1 MLVGSTKTPASDGLA
16 GFVIGGSSRGVNMG
30 FYFRKSKS
38 FGPFRLNLSK
48 SGVGVS
54 TGVKGA
60 RLSIGPN
67 GTYVNVGRNG
77 IYYRKKISGSSSKKA
92 AANPKQAY
100 SPAFNCENT
109 HSFTDAIRVSPS
121 PGSASELSKNIIKDM
136 KRAEA
141 FTLGLIILFVALY
154 ALIQWWSFI
163 PIILVRLIF
172 SNLFE
177 AIIKYDLDSD
187 ASLEWDKF
195 SDKISLLKSSKKLWI
210 IETAKLNAN
219 TKYHA
224 GASRNISRSR
234 ATVMK
239 IKPMHNTGFIV
250 RTDTPSVLVKS
261 RKCLMLF
268 LPSDVIIKKG
278 TRYAAYSYEQLTV
291 YSSTT
296 NFVETDPV
304 PRDAEIVRY
313 TWRYVNKNGTAD
325 KRFNNNRQIPVCRYG
340 LVHFMVGQELSIE
353 LHTSNNLIAENVG
366 SAYGLYKSYV
376 NAIGSMPPTATEE
389 YKETGRQSK
398 ASDDNT
404 PSSNP
409 KTGNDLVS
417 VAAAGVSLFCDD
429 EVVPADNT
437 AKDIC
442 ADLFEAEN
450 ADNDSG
456 SDNSLIDDMIMFLE
470 EDENGNI

>member
-1 MLVGSTKTPASDGLA
+1 
-16 GFVIGGSSRGVNMG
+16 MG

-54 TGVKGA
+54 AGVKGA

-100 SPAFNCENT
+100 SPASNYENT

-195 SDKISLLKSSKKLWI
+195 SDKISLLNPAKSS
-210 IETAKLNAN
+210 
-219 TKYHA
+219 
-224 GASRNISRSR
+224 G
-234 ATVMK
+234 
-239 IKPMHNTGFIV
+239 
-250 RTDTPSVLVKS
+250 
-261 RKCLMLF
+261 
-268 LPSDVIIKKG
+268 
-278 TRYAAYSYEQLTV
+278 
-291 YSSTT
+291 SS
-296 NFVETDPV
+296 
-304 PRDAEIVRY
+304 
-313 TWRYVNKNGTAD
+313 K
-325 KRFNNNRQIPVCRYG
+325 
-340 LVHFMVGQELSIE
+340 
-353 LHTSNNLIAENVG
+353 
-366 SAYGLYKSYV
+366 
-376 NAIGSMPPTATEE
+376 
-389 YKETGRQSK
+389 RQS
-398 ASDDNT
+398 
-404 PSSNP
+404 
-409 KTGNDLVS
+409 
-417 VAAAGVSLFCDD
+417 
-429 EVVPADNT
+429 
-437 AKDIC
+437 
-442 ADLFEAEN
+442 
-450 ADNDSG
+450 
-456 SDNSLIDDMIMFLE
+456 
-470 EDENGNI
+470 